1 MFVVMLWTR
10 TTCQGQNK
18 ECFFGTET
26 RIQCRDHNIEQLN
39 TRAILQCCTGCR
51 RKKWNTQLYF
61 YGLINM
67 LSQKET
73 FLQVRR
79 SKTPSL

>member
-51 RKKWNTQLYF
+51 RKKVEHTIVFLWTDQHAQSEGN
-61 YGLINM
+61 
-67 LSQKET
+67 LS
-73 FLQVRR
+73 
-79 SKTPSL
+79 SSTPF